1 MTNITVSVIGRKIG
15 ELREPTEIE
24 RKLLEPETRMY
35 KYITKHKPQNEDL
48 SCLIPKEKSM
58 SKSVTKEK
66 AWEALK
72 TIAQYCYM
80 RDCYD
85 CEIKDACEK
94 LEMKNFPFYV
104 LSEIVRK

>member
-1 MTNITVSVIGRKIG
+1 MSVIGSKIG
-15 ELREPTEIE
+15 ELRELTEIE
-24 RKLLEPETRMY
+24 RKLLEPETWVY
-35 KYITKHKPQNEDL
+35 EHITKHKLQDEDL

-58 SKSVTKEK
+58 SKSVTKKK

-85 CEIKDACEK
+85 CEIKHVCER
-94 LEMKNFPFYV
+94 LEMKESPFYII
-104 LSEIVRK
+104 SDIMEESKKD